1 MCWVSFVAL
10 FSMVVVW
17 LVSAALWL
25 IDDMHYWISEDW
37 CLFYVLVTVV
47 VIWFLAKRD
56 SD

>member
-10 FSMVVVW
+10 FSIVAVW

-25 IDDMHYWISEDW
+25 IDDMHYWFSEDW
-37 CLFYVLVTVV
+37 CLFYVLITVIV
-47 VIWFLAKRD
+47 MWLLAKRD

>member
-10 FSMVVVW
+10 FSMVAVW

-25 IDDMHYWISEDW
+25 IDDMHYWLSEDW
-37 CLFYVLVTVV
+37 CLFYFLVIAV
-47 VIWFLAKRD
+47 VIWLLAKRD